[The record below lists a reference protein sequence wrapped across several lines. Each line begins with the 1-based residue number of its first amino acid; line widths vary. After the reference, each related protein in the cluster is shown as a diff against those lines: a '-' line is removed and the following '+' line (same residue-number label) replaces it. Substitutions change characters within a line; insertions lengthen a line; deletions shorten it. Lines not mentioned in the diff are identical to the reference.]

1 MFSIISLQRYKQNIK
16 QKVEYIS
23 KKKIM
28 PLWSLPSNKNLKLW
42 HLTESDEA
50 WMELAEKTGHLFPN
64 KLPNRRDIERF
75 ATLLLLKEAKLEDQL
90 QYNEFGKP
98 VLRDGQFIS
107 ISHDKNIVGIIIQ
120 EQEIGLDIQTVEER
134 IHRIANK
141 FCNDNELNQFQST
154 EERTAIWCTKE
165 AIFKYFGTDVPF
177 AESITVTSINWNS
190 EEIIANYSGV
200 HGDRI
205 FTLNLMNL
213 NNTFVVYTQ

>member
-23 KKKIM
+23 KKKFM

-50 WMELAEKTGHLFPN
+50 WMELAEKTGHIFPN

-177 AESITVTSINWNS
+177 AESITVTSIKWNS

-200 HGDRI
+200 HGNRI
-205 FTLNLMNL
+205 FTLKLMNL

>member
-1 MFSIISLQRYKQNIK
+1 M
-16 QKVEYIS
+16 
-23 KKKIM
+23 
-28 PLWSLPSNKNLKLW
+28 
-42 HLTESDEA
+42 TESTEA
-50 WMELAEKTGHLFPN
+50 WINLAESNAYSFNNNP
-64 KLPNRRDIERF
+64 PNRRDIERF

-98 VLRDGQFIS
+98 VLRDGRFIS
-107 ISHDKNIVGIIIQ
+107 ISHDKNLVGIIIG
-120 EQEIGLDIQTVEER
+120 EEEIGLDIQTVEER

-200 HGDRI
+200 HGERI
-205 FTLNLMNL
+205 FTLKTKNL
-213 NNTFVVYTQ
+213 NNTFVIYTL

>member
-23 KKKIM
+23 KKKFM
-28 PLWSLPSNKNLKLW
+28 PLWLHNIHKDLHLW
-42 HLTESDEA
+42 NLTESIDS
-50 WMELAEKTGHLFPN
+50 WIQLAEANAYTFKNNP
-64 KLPNRRDIERF
+64 PNRRDIERF

-90 QYNEFGKP
+90 QYNEFGTP
-98 VLRDGQFIS
+98 VVRDGQFIS

>member
-23 KKKIM
+23 KKKFM

-141 FCNDNELNQFQST
+141 FCNDNELNQFQSI

-177 AESITVTSINWNS
+177 AESITVTSIKWNS

-205 FTLNLMNL
+205 FTLKLMNL

>member
-16 QKVEYIS
+16 QKVEYIC
-23 KKKIM
+23 KKKFM

-50 WMELAEKTGHLFPN
+50 WMELAEKTGHIFPN

-205 FTLNLMNL
+205 FTLKLMNL

>member
-23 KKKIM
+23 KKKFM

-50 WMELAEKTGHLFPN
+50 WMELAEKTGHIFPN

-205 FTLNLMNL
+205 FTLKLMNL